1 MTDVNV
7 WLSKTTKRVNRWD
20 LQLYHSSSTI
30 LRSQLRWPLVFTTE
44 YLRQYHIYPMW
55 LTKSAGGFHVHLMH
69 LYIFKLPFAHFHLSA
84 IAVCLCFRDAFI
96 SQQLLWRPGGNIR
109 AEAFRSNHGESGYAG
124 HTVTGQVYTPTPLQ
138 NVNYLIRF
146 TETASGR
153 RKRVRGPVCGTRTSV
168 GGSRRG
174 SFRSVAPYRAVLDPW
189 FLLLISHWAGN
200 STWRG
205 WERNWTVLF
214 SPPLFLSS
222 TCFISLFHIL
232 SSQHICKCCRMYC
245 WAEDVSSVWKDR
257 IMGRNVFRAKL
268 PLVNIT
274 SVPIDL
280 CIHELWN

>member
-1 MTDVNV
+1 MTDKISGWISCPPNA
-7 WLSKTTKRVNRWD
+7 
-20 LQLYHSSSTI
+20 
-30 LRSQLRWPLVFTTE
+30 LVHF
-44 YLRQYHIYPMW
+44 Q
-55 LTKSAGGFHVHLMH
+55 
-69 LYIFKLPFAHFHLSA
+69 LPFAHFHLSA

-174 SFRSVAPYRAVLDPW
+174 SFRSVAPYRAVW
-189 FLLLISHWAGN
+189 SLIPAADFALGRN
-200 STWRG
+200 SMWRG

-222 TCFISLFHIL
+222 TVLSLSFTFSLHSTSVNVADVLL
-232 SSQHICKCCRMYC
+232 SGRRERCLKSPYYGK
-245 WAEDVSSVWKDR
+245 DVF
-257 IMGRNVFRAKL
+257 GAKL

-280 CIHELWN
+280 CIHESMKLRAVLIVIYALL